1 MCVECLFSITPLPE
15 APPSGGPPPRAGRQ
29 GLHSSTFGLDVSIFC
44 GIRWAV
50 PWSFSDCQILLP
62 PLKMSFDSETRVRKR
77 VNDVA
82 ISAGPHGSGRGRG
95 EKAGAGTAGGVRAH
109 QRAPAVSTLS
119 AGMGSSCP
127 RQRSRTLS
135 GAASRGGE
143 ECLDSPPPS
152 PMRR

>member
-1 MCVECLFSITPLPE
+1 VTARYCYHLLGCRLTP
-15 APPSGGPPPRAGRQ
+15 
-29 GLHSSTFGLDVSIFC
+29 
-44 GIRWAV
+44 
-50 PWSFSDCQILLP
+50 
-62 PLKMSFDSETRVRKR
+62 ETMVRKR

-109 QRAPAVSTLS
+109 ERAPAASTLS

-127 RQRSRTLS
+127 RRRSRTLN

-143 ECLDSPPPS
+143 ECKQQLTLLPRHLCGGDVAPYGA
-152 PMRR
+152 RGC

>member
-1 MCVECLFSITPLPE
+1 MTARYCYHLLGCRLTP
-15 APPSGGPPPRAGRQ
+15 
-29 GLHSSTFGLDVSIFC
+29 
-44 GIRWAV
+44 
-50 PWSFSDCQILLP
+50 
-62 PLKMSFDSETRVRKR
+62 ETRVRKR

-82 ISAGPHGSGRGRG
+82 VSTGPHGSGRGQG

-109 QRAPAVSTLS
+109 QRAPAVPTLS

-143 ECLDSPPPS
+143 ECLDSPPPITYAAVTYGANGCQRTF
-152 PMRR
+152 RRARSS